1 MPNPDVVIY
10 LIARDAAKAMDFYVK
25 GLGAE
30 EISRWVDPANG
41 KIGHSEFRIGRQS
54 LFLADEY
61 PTMEAIGV
69 KSPTALGGTSVGF
82 WIDVPD
88 LEQAIGR
95 AVEAGGRVVE
105 GIQPATEGGRRCR
118 IVDPAGHV
126 WTLAG
131 A

>member
-10 LIARDAAKAMDFYVK
+10 LVAHDAAKAMEFYVK

-30 EISRWVDPANG
+30 EVSRWVDPANG

-61 PTMEAIGV
+61 PAMEAIGV
-69 KSPTALGGTSVGF
+69 KSPAALGGTSVGF
-82 WIDVPD
+82 WIDVPE
-88 LEQAIGR
+88 LEAAIER
-95 AVEAGGRVVE
+95 ARAGGGRVVE

-118 IVDPAGHV
+118 IADPAGHI

-131 A
+131 P